1 MIDSATPWFDV
12 SLMQPIMVFV
22 GGHIIELSGCF
33 RIFGEN
39 TVDGLLLTIEHI
51 IDIGGVCLVCVVG
64 E

>member
-1 MIDSATPWFDV
+1 
-12 SLMQPIMVFV
+12 MVFV